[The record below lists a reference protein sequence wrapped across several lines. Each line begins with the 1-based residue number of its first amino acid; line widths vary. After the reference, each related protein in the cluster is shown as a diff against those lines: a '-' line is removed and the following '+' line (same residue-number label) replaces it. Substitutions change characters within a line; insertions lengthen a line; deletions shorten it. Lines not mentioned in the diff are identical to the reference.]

1 MGYACVSTT
10 GQDLDALL
18 VALAATR
25 HALERVIPDKLL
37 GSAKGAR
44 PGCRRCRAPALLI
57 SRLVS
62 WVDDLWCGAIGAGV

>member
-1 MGYACVSTT
+1 MTAILGYACVSTT

-25 HALERVIPDKLL
+25 HALERVIADKLL

-44 PGCRRCRAPALLI
+44 PGCRRCPTIRALETPWSLLP
-57 SRLVS
+57 STGLAAS
-62 WVDDLWCGAIGAGV
+62 

>member
-37 GSAKGAR
+37 GSAKGPDRVVGDA
-44 PGCRRCRAPALLI
+44 GLRRC
-57 SRLVS
+57 
-62 WVDDLWCGAIGAGV
+62 